1 MTLVNAREEKL
12 CYSVIGAFYEAYN
25 TLGFGLSEHLFVM
38 ALEQELFE
46 RGHKV
51 AREVGVDVW
60 YKGRVLGHQR
70 IDMIVDDILVV
81 EAKATPLLH
90 KYASYQLYNYLRATS
105 LEVGLLL
112 HFGPQPQFHRLIC
125 RNHKKNH
132 PHHPFHPHHVFKPSA
147 EQPVKGDD
155 QTNKIT

>member
-1 MTLVNAREEKL
+1 MEHLNAVEEKL
-12 CYSVIGAFYEAYN
+12 TYSVIGAFYEAYN

-38 ALEQELFE
+38 VLEQELLE

-70 IDMIVDDILVV
+70 IDMIVDDVLVV

-90 KYASYQLYNYLRATS
+90 RHASYQLYNYLRATN

-147 EQPVKGDD
+147 EVLVKASESKGN
-155 QTNKIT
+155 TT